1 VSALGNRCRF
11 IYVLAVD
18 AEELERFVPELLE
31 GRYPGRSRELA
42 GAEVPGLPSLGW
54 VLELENSVVLV
65 RASEASNPF
74 IWVKGGI
81 AHAIPRSEALATHV
95 AAGNKQLVVGRVYL
109 AYGDDVAMA
118 VFDETVFGAYLSLQ
132 YEPSIQDVLNRFETS
147 LQYTEE
153 WAKTIQEK
161 FGGRAF
167 TADDAYLMSL

>member
-1 VSALGNRCRF
+1 
-11 IYVLAVD
+11 VD

-42 GAEVPGLPSLGW
+42 GAEIPGLPSLGW

-65 RASEASNPF
+65 RASKTSNPF
-74 IWVKGGI
+74 IWIKGGI
-81 AHAIPRSEALATHV
+81 AHAIPKSEALATHV

-109 AYGDDVAMA
+109 AYGDDIAMV

-132 YEPSIQDVLNRFETS
+132 YEPSIKDVVNRFETS
-147 LQYTEE
+147 LQHTDE
-153 WAKTIQEK
+153 WAKTIREK
-161 FGGRAF
+161 FGGQPF